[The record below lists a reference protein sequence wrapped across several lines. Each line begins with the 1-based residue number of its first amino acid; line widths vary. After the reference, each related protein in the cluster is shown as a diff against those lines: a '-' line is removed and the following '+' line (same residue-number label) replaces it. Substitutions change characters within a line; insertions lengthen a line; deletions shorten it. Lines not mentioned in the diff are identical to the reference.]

1 MKIKRVAAIL
11 LLGVLLVSGFA
22 CGSVSDDVCVKA
34 SCSGHEV
41 KVAAGGSV
49 TVTLDSNP
57 STGFSWALV
66 ENSDESVLQEAGH
79 EYVAPE
85 TSGTPVPG
93 KGGEEVWV
101 FTALREGKSTISMD
115 YKQPWDEDTEPADTF
130 DLTVV
135 VK

>member
-1 MKIKRVAAIL
+1 MKIAKVAAIL
-11 LLGVLLVSGFA
+11 LLGILLVSGLA
-22 CGSVSDDVCVKA
+22 CGSASKEVCVND
-34 SCSGHEV
+34 SCSGK
-41 KVAAGGSV
+41 KVSVAVGGWL

-57 STGFSWALV
+57 STGFSWALA

-79 EYVAPE
+79 QYVAPE

-93 KGGEEVWV
+93 KGGEEVWI
-101 FTALREGKSTISMD
+101 FRALKEGTSTISME
-115 YKQPWDEDTEPADTF
+115 YKQPWDEDTEPAETF

>member
-1 MKIKRVAAIL
+1 MKIIRVAAIL
-11 LLGVLLVSGFA
+11 LLGILLVSGFA
-22 CGSVSDDVCVKA
+22 CGSTPTELCVNA

-49 TVTLDSNP
+49 TVTLDSNA

-79 EYVAPE
+79 EYVASE

-101 FTALREGKSTISMD
+101 FTALKGGTSTISME
-115 YKQPWDEDTEPADTF
+115 YKQPWDEDAEPADTF
-130 DLTVV
+130 DLTVA